1 MLIQITRE
9 SNSLLNLKKHSFIHS
24 MFTLEK
30 RAHLPNCNRSL
41 VAELAGAHLEEEDRE
56 SHEDERDDVR
66 DEERSSA
73 IPVIA

>member
-1 MLIQITRE
+1 
-9 SNSLLNLKKHSFIHS
+9 

-30 RAHLPNCNRSL
+30 RAHLPNCNWSL